1 MTPVSGTEDLRRL
14 PGTEDAHRLQ
24 RISRVALIVGALSLL
39 PCAFIVITQHRTP
52 LEREVIEGYLISWW
66 FFAGI
71 SLGSLATI
79 MVHYLTGGRWGRHV
93 GPPLEGAIRALP
105 LLAVLFVP
113 LLFGVSELYPWADP
127 NAVFEPSVQE
137 VVRKKSWYLN
147 EQFFLLRA
155 AVYFTAWLLLALRL
169 GRAWA
174 RHGAEIPPEE
184 QIRLRVWSTVGL
196 LIYAVTV
203 TFASV
208 DWIMSLVPQWYST
221 TFGLL
226 TGVGQSLAG
235 FAFGIVGASLLPR
248 LRAQAE
254 RASPQEFN
262 DLGNLMLMFVMLWAY
277 LAYTEYLIIWSEDL
291 RHENAW
297 HLPRI
302 ETSWRWL
309 GVFLIAFQFAVPFFV
324 LLFRDAK
331 RRAPI
336 MLALGSGL
344 LFAHWADTVW
354 TVSPSLHS
362 KGMQF
367 HWPLV
372 ATLLGVGGLWLAN
385 VAWLVAHAP
394 VGAVAETSG
403 MREA

>member
-1 MTPVSGTEDLRRL
+1 MNPA
-14 PGTEDAHRLQ
+14 PGLDDVQRLQ
-24 RISRVALIVGALSLL
+24 RISRAALIVGAVCLL
-39 PCAFIVITQHRTP
+39 PCALIVVIQHRTP
-52 LEREVIEGYLISWW
+52 LERDVIEGYLIAWW

-79 MVHYLTGGRWGRHV
+79 MVHHLTGGRWGRHV

-127 NAVFEPSVQE
+127 KAVLDPSVAE
-137 VVRKKSWYLN
+137 TVRKKSWYLN

-155 AVYFTAWLLLALRL
+155 AIYFTAWLLIAARL

-174 RHGAEIPPEE
+174 RYGADTPPAE
-184 QIRLRVWSTVGL
+184 QLRLRVWSTVGL

-203 TFASV
+203 TFAAV

-226 TGVGQSLAG
+226 TGVGQSLSG
-235 FAFGIVGASLLPR
+235 FAFGIVGASLLPQ
-248 LRAQAE
+248 LRA
-254 RASPQEFN
+254 RAQRAPPHELN

-277 LAYTEYLIIWSEDL
+277 LAYTEYLIIWAEDL

-302 ETSWRWL
+302 ETSWRWV
-309 GVFLIAFQFAVPFFV
+309 GVFLIVFEFALPFFV

-331 RRAPI
+331 RRVPF
-336 MLALGSGL
+336 MLALGCGL
-344 LFAHWADTVW
+344 LFAHWVDSVW
-354 TVSPSLHS
+354 VVSPSLHPQ
-362 KGMQF
+362 GITL
-367 HWPLV
+367 HWPIVV
-372 ATLLGVGGLWLAN
+372 ASLGVGGLWLAN
-385 VAWLVAHAP
+385 VAWLVAQGP
-394 VGAVAETSG
+394 SVASAELSDTP
-403 MREA
+403 EAEHG